1 MATRSP
7 GLTDETFEPT
17 AAMIP
22 DASWPRIIGE
32 EGETKVWMP
41 PWFQKWTFHSNQ
53 KLVSLRLDLAAKG
66 RAYIT
71 AADAYVRDPD
81 KDVVRV
87 GECREFIVFC
97 C

>member
-53 KLVSLRLDLAAKG
+53 KLFSLRLDLVEKG
-66 RAYIT
+66 GFT
-71 AADAYVRDPD
+71 SLPQTPT
-81 KDVVRV
+81 
-87 GECREFIVFC
+87 
-97 C
+97 